1 MDFGVGIALVA
12 LPHDVQVVV
21 GGLFPLAPMPG
32 IFGPALIVPPINVGV
47 GICLVIDIRISS
59 ELALTMS
66 GHYHQSHR
74 TATDTTI
81 NSNKSTRCVV
91 VQQRVVRR
99 RPGSKLSLHKDRA
112 VVRADERR
120 PHCKVQNSST
130 SGR

>member
-74 TATDTTI
+74 TATDTAI
-81 NSNKSTRCVV
+81 SGNKSTCCVV
-91 VQQRVVRR
+91 VRQRVIRR
-99 RPGSKLSLHKDRA
+99 RAGCNLRLHEYRCIERA
-112 VVRADERR
+112 WQCS
-120 PHCKVQNSST
+120 PHPEIQNSSA
-130 SGR
+130 SRR